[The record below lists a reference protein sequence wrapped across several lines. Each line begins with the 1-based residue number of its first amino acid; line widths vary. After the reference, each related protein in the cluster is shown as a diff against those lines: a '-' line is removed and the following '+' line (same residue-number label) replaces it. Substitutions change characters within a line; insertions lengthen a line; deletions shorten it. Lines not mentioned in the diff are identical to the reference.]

1 MNDYLLAIILMSLA
15 TQIPRLIPAF
25 SKISSIKNIYFKRF
39 LASIPLAALG
49 ALIFPGILSVGGN
62 PIIGFLGASLAF
74 FFAYKGVHVMLNI
87 LLSSLFVTLC
97 MLLPNSM
104 V

>member
-1 MNDYLLAIILMSLA
+1 MNDYLLAILFMSLA

-25 SKISSIKNIYFKRF
+25 GKISSIKNPYFKRF

-62 PIIGFLGASLAF
+62 PIIGILGASLAF
-74 FFAYKGVHVMLNI
+74 FLAYKGAHVMLNI

-97 MLLPNSM
+97 IILSNSM
-104 V
+104 L